1 MAGSKKDAFETA
13 LLNLI
18 FCNVALA
25 NIGNAGGLQPSAVA
39 GQFFI
44 ALYTAVP
51 TESTQ
56 GTEVTTGGY
65 TGYTRMGVNRASGAG
80 GWTVAGNQVSNTSA
94 ITFPACTGN
103 SCTANGF
110 AICTGSTL
118 AANDAIY
125 YADLTTPLA
134 ISNGITPEFA
144 AGQLVVTED

>member
-18 FCNVALA
+18 FCNVAIA
-25 NIGNAGGLQPSAVA
+25 NIGNGAGLQPSGVA
-39 GQFFI
+39 GSFYI
-44 ALYTAVP
+44 ALYTAMP

-65 TGYTRMGVNRASGAG
+65 TGYARVAVARSSA
-80 GWTVAGNQVSNTSA
+80 GWTVSGNQAVNLAA

-103 SCTANGF
+103 SCTALGF
-110 AICTGSTL
+110 AICTAGTL

-125 YADLTTPLA
+125 YADLTSSLA

-144 AGQLVVTED
+144 ASQMVITED